1 MIRHGDVMLKP
12 ISEPENSVRRD
23 GPAVAVTLMEG
34 EKTGHSHVLHGADL
48 TLHARRGFGGVIVNV
63 PTGAELRHQEHKTII
78 VPPGW
83 YEVVRQRVYTPVG
96 PRPVLD

>member
-12 ISEPENSVRRD
+12 IPKPDRD
-23 GPAVAVTLMEG
+23 IPTNDVFDAITLMEG
-34 EKTGHSHVLHGADL
+34 EKTGHSHVLHGPRL
-48 TLHARRGFGGVIVNV
+48 TLHRHWGNVIV
-63 PTGAELRHQEHKTII
+63 GAPEGGDLRHQEHKTIA

-83 YEVVRQRVYTPVG
+83 YQVIRQRVYTPVG